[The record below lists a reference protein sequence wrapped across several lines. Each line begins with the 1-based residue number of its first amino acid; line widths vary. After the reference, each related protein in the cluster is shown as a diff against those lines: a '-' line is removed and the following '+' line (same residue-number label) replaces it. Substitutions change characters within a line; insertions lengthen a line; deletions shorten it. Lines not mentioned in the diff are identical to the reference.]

1 VDIRAEKKEIRIRVL
16 SLRDSLNEKEREY
29 YSRKIYESFFSLS
42 EIKDAKV
49 FFLFVNFRTEVNT
62 RPIIE
67 RLLSE
72 NKKVVIP
79 YTDIVNKRLI
89 LCYVDSLDN
98 LKEGSYGILEP
109 DPKICQR
116 ADAKDIDIAV
126 IPGSVFDVTGGR
138 VGYGG
143 GFYDRT
149 IPLFKPTTLKIA
161 ITFDIQIV
169 EKVPM
174 GYYDKKMDVIIS
186 EKRIIRIK
194 NAES

>member
-1 VDIRAEKKEIRIRVL
+1 MDIRAEKKEIRIRVL